1 MMTLT
6 FCNFVLQKTKPFS
19 FLAVMMLLLT
29 FDSKLIFLTD
39 LNGKQKTATVN
50 VILVGV
56 LVSVVIRLL
65 FFIVAD
71 MVMFQLLLS
80 SAEPLF
86 KDFSASC
93 AALPARSWHKG
104 RNRTRTAN
112 FNWPTGCPFHMA
124 CFRMGGKEGG

>member
-1 MMTLT
+1 
-6 FCNFVLQKTKPFS
+6 
-19 FLAVMMLLLT
+19 MMLLLT

-71 MVMFQLLLS
+71 TVLDVTNL
-80 SAEPLF
+80 
-86 KDFSASC
+86 
-93 AALPARSWHKG
+93 G
-104 RNRTRTAN
+104 
-112 FNWPTGCPFHMA
+112 
-124 CFRMGGKEGG
+124 